1 MSASDART
9 YPLRGQTD
17 RLYACR
23 AVKDAPDGWVA
34 VVRPPRRSL
43 DQSAKF
49 HSLCADIARARPE
62 YAGIRMDADDWKALL
77 ILSHATATKGEG
89 GKLRLVPDLEGE
101 GYVQLRES
109 SARMSVARSSSLIEY
124 TLAWA
129 TKQGIPLHDPAPSRT
144 GR

>member
-1 MSASDART
+1 MTHLLGPFRLVHGTAR
-9 YPLRGQTD
+9 QN
-17 RLYACR
+17 ACK
-23 AVKDAPDGWVA
+23 AIMAAPDGM
-34 VVRPPRRSL
+34 VVTIREKNRSL

-49 HSLCADIARARPE
+49 HAMCADIAKARPE

-124 TLAWA
+124 TLSWA
-129 TKQGIPLHDPAPSRT
+129 TKHAIPLREIE
-144 GR
+144 R

>member
-1 MSASDART
+1 MSAGDQRAF
-9 YPLRGQTD
+9 PLRGQTD
-17 RLYACR
+17 RMYACR
-23 AVKDAPDGWVA
+23 AVKAAPDGWVA
-34 VVRPPRRSL
+34 VIRPPRRSL

-49 HSLCADIARARPE
+49 HALCADIARGRPE

-77 ILSHATATKGEG
+77 ILSHATATKGDG

-129 TKQGIPLHDPAPSRT
+129 AKQGISLREVADARP
-144 GR
+144 